1 MLVLLSADDVELG
14 LCRVIRQR
22 VQELERVCC
31 RHIWLASAPCSC
43 FPYLLPETRYR
54 VAILAGRGDATP
66 CNTNVLAMYL
76 PEG

>member
-22 VQELERVCC
+22 VQELKCVCC
-31 RHIWLASAPCSC
+31 RHISLASAPCPC
-43 FPYLLPETRYR
+43 VPYLLPEARCR
-54 VAILAGRGDATP
+54 VAILVGRGDATP
-66 CNTNVLAMYL
+66 CNTNILAVYL